1 MMKKAILS
9 AVCVGMVSIGAN
21 ATILTNGD
29 FETNTLTGK
38 HWGVFNV
45 IDGWY
50 TSLGAGIEVQRNT
63 VVNAY
68 SGNAYIELDSHNNS
82 GVTQNVHTEAGQ
94 SYLLSFYYM
103 PRTNNGGNDNGVGI
117 FWDSLGGTTGAFS
130 PSSTVFSISD
140 ATRNSMPGWTHY
152 TLELEATSDMM
163 ALSFVGQ
170 GKNNSLGAFIDDVS
184 LTRAVPAPATL
195 ALFGLGLAGLGWARR
210 KPARS

>member
-1 MMKKAILS
+1 MVNDEKAILS
-9 AVCVGMVSIGAN
+9 AVCAGMVSVGAN
-21 ATILTNGD
+21 ATLLTNGD

-50 TSLGAGIEVQRNT
+50 TSLGAGIEVQRST

-117 FWDSLGGTTGAFS
+117 FGTVWAVRQVFFS
-130 PSSTVFSISD
+130 PASSVFPS
-140 ATRNSMPGWTHY
+140 ATQRETACQAGHT
-152 TLELEATSDMM
+152 TLELEATSDLM
-163 ALSFVGQ
+163 ALSFWQ
-170 GKNNSLGAFIDDVS
+170 
-184 LTRAVPAPATL
+184 
-195 ALFGLGLAGLGWARR
+195 AGE
-210 KPARS
+210 K